1 MWNKSFIWSLVLF
14 PEAFT
19 VFHIQIRIP
28 LKLFQLIEKRRQE
41 FETLHSLVRWA
52 DELFTVFIAVNLVVY
67 VAAVCY
73 IVYALEIFG
82 VDIENNL
89 FTYATYTAIMCASAA
104 MVNHE
109 VMFEI
114 ITGFYGEHT
123 DLFMLILCSTSL
135 HFPDKTPL
143 T

>member
-1 MWNKSFIWSLVLF
+1 M
-14 PEAFT
+14 
-19 VFHIQIRIP
+19 
-28 LKLFQLIEKRRQE
+28 
-41 FETLHSLVRWA
+41 RWA

-82 VDIENNL
+82 VNIENNL
-89 FTYATYTAIMCASAA
+89 FTYATYTMMMCVSAA

-114 ITGFYGEHT
+114 ITGFHGVQT
-123 DLFMLILCSTSL
+123 DLSMLIL
-135 HFPDKTPL
+135 
-143 T
+143 